1 MHRVDGVLGA
11 LTRERLSWLLCQGG
25 PAAAA
30 EEYAL
35 EGEVEI
41 GKTTVAVATQSMQAP
56 MEHVGRKEGEITW
69 LQAAMDTTRQDGS
82 EHAPRLDVATIRHLR
97 DEVDVLQVE
106 KNHASDALQK
116 SQKWQELA
124 AEEGLWQADVASAAW
139 AARASASS
147 IARSESGTHIREP
160 SPSSSVS
167 TELSTAVLSLRGA
180 KV

>member
-69 LQAAMDTTRQDGS
+69 LQAAMDTTR
-82 EHAPRLDVATIRHLR
+82 P
-97 DEVDVLQVE
+97 QV
-106 KNHASDALQK
+106 N
-116 SQKWQELA
+116 
-124 AEEGLWQADVASAAW
+124 
-139 AARASASS
+139 ARFM
-147 IARSESGTHIREP
+147 T
-160 SPSSSVS
+160 
-167 TELSTAVLSLRGA
+167 
-180 KV
+180 